1 MVSLK
6 GRRHCSIISCRKRT
20 LATVVIYMHTAGHFV
35 PPVVYPWVK
44 MEAELLISWNSSW
57 HSCSMPH
64 KSGVIE
70 TEIFTQWFQQ
80 FFNHVKPKVEN
91 LAFLMLNVHFSHTRN
106 IQLLDLAW
114 ENCVHIVCFPLLRTH
129 KLKPLVLFMLTL
141 NTYYVQET
149 ESWLRMN
156 PTWVVSISFLAYMA
170 KLTLRLQL

>member
-1 MVSLK
+1 
-6 GRRHCSIISCRKRT
+6 
-20 LATVVIYMHTAGHFV
+20 
-35 PPVVYPWVK
+35 
-44 MEAELLISWNSSW
+44 
-57 HSCSMPH
+57 
-64 KSGVIE
+64 
-70 TEIFTQWFQQ
+70 
-80 FFNHVKPKVEN
+80 VEN